1 MWQYKNF
8 RILRSKATKKS
19 YTQFAICNFTRIQR
33 KQSMKIPIRIYS
45 TLKSSRRRQK
55 NNDKSFNFIFSNLYI
70 GQWAV
75 TTKFDICWS
84 LPQPIL
90 WAFGIVAMLRVH
102 GQDLELY
109 ELCPC
114 YEWTGVGIVW
124 IVSMLSVDRIWNSLN
139 CVHVECGQDL

>member
-8 RILRSKATKKS
+8 RILLSKATKKVI
-19 YTQFAICNFTRIQR
+19 YAICNMQFYTDP
-33 KQSMKIPIRIYS
+33 KKIPIRIYS
-45 TLKSSRRRQK
+45 TLNSSRRRQK
-55 NNDKSFNFIFSNLYI
+55 NNDNSFNFIFSNLYI

-114 YEWTGVGIVW
+114 YEWTGLVIVW
-124 IVSMLSVDRIWNSLN
+124 VVSMLSVDRIWNSLN